1 MLKQIEGSRAMAEGI
16 ALCRPEVICAYPI
29 TPQTHIV
36 EGLGEMVRTGELTNC
51 EFINVESE
59 FAALS
64 VAIGASA
71 AGARAYTATAS
82 QGLLFMAE
90 AVYNASG
97 LGLPIVMTL
106 GNRAIGAPINIWNDH
121 SDAMSM
127 RDAGWMQLFAETNQE
142 AVDLHIQAF
151 RLAEELSMP
160 VMVCVDG
167 FILTHAVERID
178 IPDQADV
185 DGFLP
190 PYEPVQVLD
199 PQHPISIGAMV
210 GPEAFTEVRFLQNYK
225 QNLALRLLPEFAAE
239 FKACFGR
246 ESGGLLRSYRAED
259 AELLVVAMGSVNGT
273 IKETIDEMRADGIRI
288 GLVTLVSFRPFPT
301 QALRD
306 ALAGAKHVVVIE
318 KSFAIGMG
326 GQLANNVDLALR
338 NLPGAPRVHSVIA
351 GLGGRPI
358 TRPSLHRLFRRALVQ
373 PWEGAHFLDLNEEIV
388 SKELHHVRK
397 VRRSGPTAEN
407 LLRRLSESSLEPAL
421 EGRGAP

>member
-1 MLKQIEGSRAMAEGI
+1 MLKQIEGSRAMAEAIG
-16 ALCRPEVICAYPI
+16 LCRPEVICAYPI

-36 EGLGEMVRTGELTNC
+36 EGLGEMVRTGEITKC

-127 RDAGWMQLFAETNQE
+127 CDSGWMQLFAETNQE
-142 AVDLHIQAF
+142 AADLHIQAF

-167 FILTHAVERID
+167 FILTHAVERVD
-178 IPDQADV
+178 IPEQADV
-185 DGFLP
+185 DAYLP
-190 PYEPVQVLD
+190 PYDPVQLLD
-199 PQHPISIGAMV
+199 PKDPISIGAMV
-210 GPEAFTEVRFLQNYK
+210 GPEAFTEVRYLQHYK
-225 QNLALRLLPEFAAE
+225 QNLALRLIPQFAAD
-239 FKACFGR
+239 FKARFGR
-246 ESGGLLRSYRAED
+246 DSGGLLRSYRTED
-259 AELLVVAMGSVNGT
+259 AELIVVAMGSVNGT
-273 IKETIDEMRADGIRI
+273 IKDTIDEMRADGLKI

-301 QALRD
+301 EALREQLVR
-306 ALAGAKHVVVIE
+306 AHNVVVIE
-318 KSFAIGMG
+318 KSLAVGMG
-326 GQLANNVDLALR
+326 GPLANNVDLALR
-338 NLPGAPRVHSVIA
+338 NVEGAPHVHSVIA
-351 GLGGRPI
+351 GLGGRQI
-358 TRPSLHRLFRRALVQ
+358 TRTALHRILRQALVQ
-373 PWEGAHFLDLNEEIV
+373 TWDGSHFLDLNEEIIA
-388 SKELHHVRK
+388 KELHYVRK

-407 LLRRLSESSLEPAL
+407 LLRHLGTSAEKPGLLEA
-421 EGRGAP
+421 GR

>member
-1 MLKQIEGSRAMAEGI
+1 MLKQAEGSHAMAETI
-16 ALCRPEVICAYPI
+16 ALCRPEVVCAYPI

-36 EGLGEMVRTGELTNC
+36 EGLGAMVRDGHLQSC

-64 VAIGASA
+64 VAMGASA

-127 RDAGWMQLFAETNQE
+127 CDAGWMQLFAETNQE
-142 AVDLHIQAF
+142 ALDLHIQAF

-167 FILTHAVERID
+167 FILTHAVERLNT
-178 IPDQADV
+178 PTQADV
-185 DGFLP
+185 DAYLP
-190 PYEPVQVLD
+190 PYDPVQMLD
-199 PQHPISIGAMV
+199 PAQPISIGAMV
-210 GPEAFTEVRFLQNYK
+210 GPDAFTEVRFLQHYK
-225 QNLALRLLPEFAAE
+225 QTLALRLLPEFAAE
-239 FKACFGR
+239 FKKRFGR
-246 ESGGLLRSYRAED
+246 DSGGLLRSYRAED
-259 AELLVVAMGSVNGT
+259 AEMLVVAMGSINGT
-273 IKETIDEMRADGIRI
+273 IKDTIDEMRAEGIHI
-288 GLVTLVSFRPFPT
+288 GLVTIVAFRPFPT
-301 QALRD
+301 VELRKL
-306 ALAGAKHVVVIE
+306 LAGRKNVVVVE
-318 KSFAIGMG
+318 KSFAVGMG

-338 NLPGAPRVHSVIA
+338 NTPAAPHVHSVIA
-351 GLGGRPI
+351 GLGGRPV
-358 TRPSLHRLFRRALVQ
+358 TRAALQRVFLRAEAQ
-373 PWEGAHFLDLNEEIV
+373 PWEGMHFLDLNEDIIG
-388 SKELHHVRK
+388 KELHHVRK

-407 LLRRLSESSLEPAL
+407 LLRRLSESQAA
-421 EGRGAP
+421 G

>member
-1 MLKQIEGSRAMAEGI
+1 MLKQAEGSHAMAETI

-36 EGLGEMVRTGELTNC
+36 EGLGEMVRDGHLQNC

-97 LGLPIVMTL
+97 LGLPVVMTL

-127 RDAGWMQLFAETNQE
+127 CDAGWMQLFAETNQE
-142 AVDLHIQAF
+142 AIDLHIQAF

-167 FILTHAVERID
+167 FILTHAVERQD
-178 IPDQADV
+178 IPSQADV
-185 DGFLP
+185 DAFLP

-199 PQHPISIGAMV
+199 PAAPISIGAMV
-210 GPEAFTEVRFLQNYK
+210 GPDAFTEVRFLQHYK
-225 QNLALRLLPEFAAE
+225 QTLALRLLPEFAAE
-239 FKACFGR
+239 FKTRFGR
-246 ESGGLLRSYRAED
+246 DSGGLLRTYRAED
-259 AELLVVAMGSVNGT
+259 ADMLVVAMGSINGT
-273 IKETIDEMRADGIRI
+273 IKDTIDEMRADGIRI
-288 GLVTLVSFRPFPT
+288 GLVTLVAFRPFPT
-301 QALRD
+301 AELRKL
-306 ALAGAKHVVVIE
+306 LASRKNVVVIE
-318 KSFAIGMG
+318 KSFAVGMG

-338 NLPGAPRVHSVIA
+338 NTPAAPHVHSVIA

-358 TRPSLHRLFRRALVQ
+358 TRASLQRVFLRAEAQ
-373 PWEGAHFLDLNEEIV
+373 PWEGAHFLDLNEDIIG
-388 SKELHHVRK
+388 KELHHVRK

-407 LLRRLSESSLEPAL
+407 LLRRLSKNQAAT
-421 EGRGAP
+421 G

>member
-1 MLKQIEGSRAMAEGI
+1 MLKQIEGSRAMAEAIG
-16 ALCRPEVICAYPI
+16 LCRPVVICAYPI

-36 EGLGEMVRTGELTNC
+36 EGLGEMVRTGEIKNC

-82 QGLLFMAE
+82 QGLLYMAE

-121 SDAMSM
+121 SDAMAVCDS
-127 RDAGWMQLFAETNQE
+127 GWMQLFAETNQE
-142 AVDLHIQAF
+142 AADLHIQAF

-167 FILTHAVERID
+167 FILTHAVERVD
-178 IPDQADV
+178 IPDQATV
-185 DGFLP
+185 DAYLP

-199 PQHPISIGAMV
+199 PNAPISIGAMV
-210 GPEAFTEVRFLQNYK
+210 GPDAFTEVRYLQHYK
-225 QNLALRLLPEFAAE
+225 QQLALRLIPQYAAD
-239 FKACFGR
+239 FKAKFGR
-246 ESGGLLRSYRAED
+246 DSGGLLRTYRADD
-259 AELLVVAMGSVNGT
+259 AELIVVAMGSVNGT
-273 IKETIDEMRADGIRI
+273 IKDTIDEMRDDGVPI

-301 QALRD
+301 TALREKLVR
-306 ALAGAKHVVVIE
+306 ARNVVVIE
-318 KSFAIGMG
+318 KSLAVGMG
-326 GQLANNVDLALR
+326 GPLANNVDLALR
-338 NLPGAPRVHSVIA
+338 NVAGAPQVHSVIA

-358 TRPSLHRLFRRALVQ
+358 TRASLHKALRGALVQ
-373 PWEGAHFLDLNEEIV
+373 PWEGSLFLDLNERIV
-388 SKELHHVRK
+388 AKELHHVRK

-407 LLRRLSESSLEPAL
+407 LLRRLGE
-421 EGRGAP
+421 APEKTVV